1 MDNEQLTMDNEQL
14 EDEGTADNGGAFEDA
29 DNPHDDM
36 TEEKATGTGGGGD
49 IRSGLFLEAKGVYK
63 QFDGVEVLHGVDIDV
78 NYGEV
83 HALMGEN
90 GAGKSTIIKII
101 TGVFTKDAGDIFI
114 DGNHVD
120 INSRQDSSELGIQVI
135 YQELSLIPALTVTE
149 NIFLGQERAKFGW
162 LDRKSM
168 KNRVES
174 LIEHYK
180 FELDPDAIV
189 ETMGMA
195 QRQMAEILKALAFE
209 AKLIIMDEPTS
220 SLSASE
226 SEKLFET
233 IMTLRNKGV
242 GILYIS
248 HRLEEVYR
256 LSDRLTVMRDG
267 NIVGI
272 LKKGEIDSRTVT
284 TLMIGREIGNEEQKG
299 STRRYNE
306 NCLEVKNLSY
316 SHMLKDVNFTAYGG
330 EILGIGGLVG
340 SGRTELIRCIF
351 GAAKRTGGTITL
363 NGSPVSQKIKKNIKA
378 GFGYV
383 PEDRRVEG
391 LVPQIPMG
399 RNITIASYDRLA
411 TVGLVAGR
419 KENNWAERAIKN
431 YDIRPP
437 MRNLTSVNLSGG
449 NQQKV
454 ILGRWLSR
462 DPQLLLLDEPTVGVD
477 VGVKMDLYR
486 LLRELAEKGTIVV
499 MVSSDLAE
507 LVHLSD
513 RILVMRDGRFFE
525 EFTRGNVNQEAILLA
540 ASGVHTEEGTAL

>member
-1 MDNEQLTMDNEQL
+1 MRIERTVSMEATAETVIENEN
-14 EDEGTADNGGAFEDA
+14 AAGAPPDV
-29 DNPHDDM
+29 
-36 TEEKATGTGGGGD
+36 
-49 IRSGLFLEAKGVYK
+49 FLRTKGVCK
-63 QFDGVEVLHGVDIDV
+63 QFSGVTVLDNVDLEV
-78 NYGEV
+78 NRGEV

-101 TGVFTKDAGDIFI
+101 TGVYAKDAGEII
-114 DGNHVD
+114 VEGKRVD
-120 INSRQDSSELGIQVI
+120 IHNRQDSGALGIQVI

-149 NIFLGQERAKFGW
+149 NIFLGREKIKRGLMDK
-162 LDRKSM
+162 KSM
-168 KNRVES
+168 RERVRS
-174 LIEHYK
+174 LIDHYG
-180 FELDPDAIV
+180 FDLDPDAAV
-189 ETMGMA
+189 DTMGMA
-195 QRQMAEILKALAFE
+195 QRQMAEILKALAFQ

-233 IMTLRNKGV
+233 IDGLRKRNV

-248 HRLEEVYR
+248 HRLDEVYR

-267 NIVGI
+267 KIVGV
-272 LKKGEIDSRTVT
+272 LKKGEIDSRVVT
-284 TLMIGREIGNEEQKG
+284 TMMIGREVSGDDQSG
-299 STRRYNE
+299 STRRFNE
-306 NCLEVKNLSY
+306 NCLEVRNLSY
-316 SHMLKDVNFTAYGG
+316 SHILKDVSFDAYGG

-351 GAAKRTGGTITL
+351 GAARRSGGAVNL
-363 NGSPVSQKIKKNIKA
+363 NGKPVSQSIKKNIRA

-383 PEDRRVEG
+383 PEDRRAEG
-391 LVPQIPMG
+391 LIPMLPME
-399 RNITIASYDRLA
+399 RNITVASYDRLSSSG
-411 TVGLVAGR
+411 VVARR
-419 KENNWAERAIKN
+419 KEINWAERAIKD

-437 MRNLTSVNLSGG
+437 IRMLPGGNLSGG

-462 DPQLLLLDEPTVGVD
+462 DPKLLLLDEPTVGVD

-486 LLRELAEKGTIVV
+486 LLRELAERGAIVI

-507 LVHLSD
+507 LAYLSD

-525 EFTRGNVNQEAILLA
+525 EFARGSVTQEAILLA
-540 ASGVHTEEGTAL
+540 ASGVHTSEGVAL

>member
-1 MDNEQLTMDNEQL
+1 MEKKTGNNMEHEIPKDKSRLSVLNPEPGG
-14 EDEGTADNGGAFEDA
+14 EDVA
-29 DNPHDDM
+29 
-36 TEEKATGTGGGGD
+36 
-49 IRSGLFLEAKGVYK
+49 SGVFLQVKGVYK
-63 QFDGVEVLHGVDIDV
+63 QFGGVTVLRGVDLDV

-101 TGVFTKDAGDIFI
+101 TGVFTKDSGEISI
-114 DGNHVD
+114 DGKHVE
-120 INSRQDSSELGIQVI
+120 IHNRHTSSALGIQVI

-149 NIFLGQERAKFGW
+149 NIFLGQEWSRYGLSAKK
-162 LDRKSM
+162 RM
-168 KNRVES
+168 KERVQS
-174 LIEHYK
+174 LIDHYG
-180 FELDPDAIV
+180 FDIDPDAVV

-195 QRQMAEILKALAFE
+195 QRQMVEILKALAFK

-220 SLSASE
+220 SLSAAE

-233 IMTLRNKGV
+233 IDGLRKRGA

-256 LSDRLTVMRDG
+256 LADRLTVMRDG
-267 NIVGI
+267 KIVGV
-272 LKKGEIDSRTVT
+272 LSKEEIEPRLVT
-284 TLMIGREIGNEEQKG
+284 SMMIGREISGEEQTG
-299 STRRYNE
+299 SAHRYE
-306 NCLEVKNLSY
+306 DNCLEVKNLSY
-316 SHMLKDVNFTAYGG
+316 KNMLKDVNFKAYGG
-330 EILGIGGLVG
+330 EILGVGGLVG

-351 GAAKRTGGTITL
+351 GAARRRGGSITL
-363 NGSPVSQKIKKNIKA
+363 NGKAVSRSIKRNIRG

-391 LVPQIPMG
+391 LIPVLTME
-399 RNITIASYDRLA
+399 RNITIASYDKLA
-411 TVGLVAGR
+411 SGGLVVR
-419 KENNWAERAIKN
+419 RREVNWAERAISD

-437 MRNLTSVNLSGG
+437 MRKLHAMNLSGG

-486 LLRELAEKGTIVV
+486 LLRELADKGAIVI

-507 LVHLSD
+507 LVYLSD
-513 RILVMRDGRFFE
+513 RVLVMRDGRFFQ
-525 EFTRGNVNQEAILLA
+525 EFTRGDVTQEAILLA
-540 ASGVHTEEGTAL
+540 ASGVQTEEGTTL

>member
-1 MDNEQLTMDNEQL
+1 MSNAEL
-14 EDEGTADNGGAFEDA
+14 EIREPESNGDSVPNGT
-29 DNPHDDM
+29 
-36 TEEKATGTGGGGD
+36 
-49 IRSGLFLEAKGVYK
+49 FLEARNVYK
-63 QFDGVEVLHGVDIDV
+63 QFDGVEVLHGVDLDV
-78 NYGEV
+78 NRGEV

-101 TGVFTKDAGDIFI
+101 TGVFTKDSGDIYI
-114 DGNHVD
+114 EGQHVEIGNRKD
-120 INSRQDSSELGIQVI
+120 AATLGIQVI

-149 NIFLGQERAKFGW
+149 NIFLGQERSLYGW
-162 LDRKSM
+162 LDKRSM
-168 KNRVES
+168 KKRVES
-174 LIEHYK
+174 LIEHYG

-233 IMTLRNKGV
+233 ITGLRDKGV

-248 HRLEEVYR
+248 HRLDEVYR

-267 NIVGI
+267 NIVGV
-272 LKKGEIDSRTVT
+272 LQKGEIDSRTVT
-284 TLMIGREIGNEEQKG
+284 TMMIGREVSGDEQKG
-299 STRRYNE
+299 STRRFE
-306 NCLEVKNLSY
+306 EHCLEVRNLSY

-351 GAAKRTGGTITL
+351 GAAKRSGGTITL
-363 NGSPVSQKIKKNIKA
+363 NGEPVSQKIKKNIKA

-391 LVPQIPMG
+391 LVPQLPMEK
-399 RNITIASYDRLA
+399 NITIASYDRLA
-411 TVGLVAGR
+411 TAGLVNR
-419 KENNWAERAIKN
+419 RREINWAERAIIN

-437 MRNLTSVNLSGG
+437 MRTLISTNLSGG

-507 LVHLSD
+507 LVLLAD

-525 EFTRGNVNQEAILLA
+525 EFTRGNVSQEAILLA
-540 ASGVHTEEGTAL
+540 ASGVHTKEGTAL

>member
-1 MDNEQLTMDNEQL
+1 MNEELNAFDAADEQ
-14 EDEGTADNGGAFEDA
+14 TALDA
-29 DNPHDDM
+29 AD
-36 TEEKATGTGGGGD
+36 GV
-49 IRSGLFLEAKGVYK
+49 FLEVKGLYK
-63 QFDGVEVLHGVDIDV
+63 QFSGVEVLHGVDLDV
-78 NYGEV
+78 RYGEV

-101 TGVFTKDAGDIFI
+101 TGVFSKDAGEIFI
-114 DGNHVD
+114 DGSRVD
-120 INSRQDSSELGIQVI
+120 IHNRHSSQSLGIQVI

-149 NIFLGQERAKFGW
+149 NIFLGQENSKFGW
-162 LDRKSM
+162 LNRKSM
-168 KNRVES
+168 RERVKS
-174 LIEHYK
+174 LIEHYR
-180 FELDPDAIV
+180 FDLDADAIV

-195 QRQMAEILKALAFE
+195 QRQMAEILKALAFK

-233 IMTLRNKGV
+233 IDSLRERGV

-267 NIVGI
+267 YIVGV
-272 LKKGEIDSRTVT
+272 LNKGEIDSRTVT
-284 TLMIGREIGNEEQKG
+284 TMMIGREVGGEEEKG
-299 STRRYNE
+299 SERRFDE
-306 NCLEVKNLSY
+306 NCLEVKGLSY
-316 SHMLKDVNFTAYGG
+316 SHMLKDVSFKAYGG

-351 GAAKRTGGTITL
+351 GAAKRSGGTITL
-363 NGSPVSQKIKKNIKA
+363 NGLPVHQKIRKNIRA

-391 LVPQIPMG
+391 LVPQLPMEK
-399 RNITIASYDRLA
+399 NITIASYDRLA
-411 TVGLVAGR
+411 TASYVHRR
-419 KENNWAERAIKN
+419 KEIAWAERAIKN

-437 MRNLTSVNLSGG
+437 MRNLTSINLSGG

-462 DPQLLLLDEPTVGVD
+462 DPELLLLDEPTVGVD
-477 VGVKMDLYR
+477 VGVKMDLYK
-486 LLRELAEKGTIVV
+486 LLRELAETGTIVI

-507 LVHLSD
+507 LVYLAD

-525 EFTRGNVNQEAILLA
+525 EFTRGNVTQEAILLA
-540 ASGVHTEEGTAL
+540 ASGVHTEEGRAL

>member
-1 MDNEQLTMDNEQL
+1 MSEETGIRNED
-14 EDEGTADNGGAFEDA
+14 
-29 DNPHDDM
+29 
-36 TEEKATGTGGGGD
+36 
-49 IRSGLFLEAKGVYK
+49 LEAGDLWDLSDNSDIPSGVFIEVKNLYK
-63 QFDGVEVLHGVDIDV
+63 QFSGVEVLHGVDLDV

-101 TGVFTKDAGDIFI
+101 TGVFNKDDGEIFV
-114 DGNHVD
+114 DGNRVE
-120 INSRQDSSELGIQVI
+120 INSRHDSQALGIQVI

-149 NIFLGQERAKFGW
+149 NIFLGQEQSKLGW
-162 LDRKSM
+162 RNIKSM
-168 KNRVES
+168 KDRVKS
-174 LIEHYK
+174 LIKHYGFDLK
-180 FELDPDAIV
+180 PDALV

-195 QRQMAEILKALAFE
+195 QRQMAEILKALAFK

-233 IMTLRNKGV
+233 IDGLRKKGV

-267 NIVGI
+267 KIVGV
-272 LKKGEIDSRTVT
+272 LHKGEIDSRTVT
-284 TLMIGREIGNEEQKG
+284 TMMIGREVGNEEHKG
-299 STRRYNE
+299 STRRHE
-306 NCLEVKNLSY
+306 EHRLEVKNLSF
-316 SHMLKDVNFTAYGG
+316 SHMLKDVCFEAYGG
-330 EILGIGGLVG
+330 EILGVGGLVG
-340 SGRTELIRCIF
+340 SGRTELVRCIF
-351 GAAKRTGGTITL
+351 GAAKRSGGTITL
-363 NGSPVSQKIKKNIKA
+363 NGKPVSQRIKKNIKA

-391 LVPQIPMG
+391 LVPQLSME
-399 RNITIASYDRLA
+399 RNITGASYDKLA
-411 TVGLVAGR
+411 AAGLVSR
-419 KENNWAERAIKN
+419 KKEIDWAERAIKD

-437 MRNLTSVNLSGG
+437 LRNLTAINLSGG

-462 DPQLLLLDEPTVGVD
+462 DLQLLLLDEPTVGVD

-486 LLRELAEKGTIVV
+486 LLRELAEKGAIVV

-507 LVHLSD
+507 LVYLSD
-513 RILVMRDGRFFE
+513 RILVMREGRFFE
-525 EFTRGNVNQEAILLA
+525 EFTRGNVTQEAILLA
-540 ASGVHTEEGTAL
+540 ASGVHTKEGRAL

>member
-1 MDNEQLTMDNEQL
+1 MRDKITNVL
-14 EDEGTADNGGAFEDA
+14 EDSVTN
-29 DNPHDDM
+29 
-36 TEEKATGTGGGGD
+36 
-49 IRSGLFLEAKGVYK
+49 SGVFLEAKGMYK
-63 QFDGVEVLHGVDIDV
+63 QFSGVTVLEDVDFSV

-90 GAGKSTIIKII
+90 GAGKSTLIKII
-101 TGVFTKDAGDIFI
+101 TGVYTKDGGQLFV
-114 DGNHVD
+114 DGKPVEIHNRHD
-120 INSRQDSSELGIQVI
+120 ARELGIQVI

-149 NIFLGQERAKFGW
+149 NIFLGAEQTTLGFM
-162 LDRKSM
+162 DMKSM
-168 KNRVES
+168 RERTKS
-174 LIEHYK
+174 LIDHYG
-180 FELDPDAIV
+180 FDIDPDAV
-189 ETMGMA
+189 VDTMGMA
-195 QRQMAEILKALAFE
+195 QRQMAEILKALAFK

-220 SLSASE
+220 SLSAAE

-233 IMTLRNKGV
+233 IDGLRNKGA

-267 NIVGI
+267 KIVGV
-272 LKKGEIDSRTVT
+272 LKKGEIDPRTVT
-284 TLMIGREIGNEEQKG
+284 TMMIGRAVGGESDKG
-299 STRRYNE
+299 SSSRHE
-306 NCLEVKNLSY
+306 NHCLEVKNLSY
-316 SHMLKDVNFTAYGG
+316 SHMLKDVNFKAYGG

-351 GAAKRTGGTITL
+351 GAAKRSGGEITL
-363 NGSPVSQKIKKNIKA
+363 NGKPVSHSIKRNIRN

-391 LVPQIPMG
+391 LVPLLSVEK
-399 RNITIASYDRLA
+399 NITIASYDKLSSA
-411 TVGLVAGR
+411 SLVSR
-419 KENNWAERAIKN
+419 KNEIEWADRAIKD

-437 MRNLTSVNLSGG
+437 IRTLPAGNLSGG
-449 NQQKV
+449 NQQKT

-462 DPQLLLLDEPTVGVD
+462 DLRLLLLDEPTVGVD

-486 LLRELAEKGTIVV
+486 LLRELADKGIIVI

-507 LVHLSD
+507 LVYLSD
-513 RILVMRDGRFFE
+513 RVLVMRDGRFFE
-525 EFTRGNVNQEAILLA
+525 EFKRGRVTQEAILLA